1 MSVDNRFEKHFDYGS
16 FLPVVLFILGIYVSF
31 LFVIEKYSQ
40 GIFVMLISFVVYV
53 LNNLINN
60 LKENTTYFNEYLE
73 DMGVFLTFGIAPTI
87 FGLNFYEQ
95 DFIILL
101 VVFFY
106 AISQVLGLARNHV
119 SNDKNTRG
127 WPAPLNGL
135 FFPFMFY
142 IYIFYLQDMG
152 NSIFIF
158 YYILIGILSVSEYNF
173 LGYKRDS
180 ELQSYRATETNV
192 NSDKSISSL
201 HDLTLSWKEK
211 LKDKEEKEE
220 KEIEQRKENE
230 KKTKVENEKKLK
242 EEKERK
248 LAEEIERKKKL
259 KEEEEILV
267 KFDKVEEIK
276 NKKDLGLDF
285 ITVEEKKKK
294 WYQFFSFSSKKKKD

>member
-1 MSVDNRFEKHFDYGS
+1 MSADNRFEKHFNYGS
-16 FLPVVLFILGIYVSF
+16 FLPVVLFILGIYVCF
-31 LFVIEKYSQ
+31 LFVIDKYSQ

-142 IYIFYLQDMG
+142 LYIFYLQDMG

-158 YYILIGILSVSEYNF
+158 YYILIGVLSVSEYNF

-180 ELQSYRATETNV
+180 ELQSYRATETNGES
-192 NSDKSISSL
+192 NKSISSL
-201 HDLTLSWKEK
+201 HDLTLSLKEK
-211 LKDKEEKEE
+211 LKEKE
-220 KEIEQRKENE
+220 EIEQRKEND
-230 KKTKVENEKKLK
+230 KKAKAENEKKLK
-242 EEKERK
+242 EEKEKK
-248 LAEEIERKKKL
+248 LTEEIERKKKL
-259 KEEEEILV
+259 KEEKEILE
-267 KFDKVEEIK
+267 KFEEVEEVK

-285 ITVEEKKKK
+285 IAVEEKKKK
-294 WYQFFSFSSKKKKD
+294 WYEGFSFFSKKKKD

>member
-1 MSVDNRFEKHFDYGS
+1 MSADNRFEKHFNYGS
-16 FLPVVLFILGIYVSF
+16 FLPVVLFILGIYVCF
-31 LFVIEKYSQ
+31 LFVIDKYSQ

-119 SNDKNTRG
+119 SKDKNTKG

-135 FFPFMFY
+135 FFPFIFY
-142 IYIFYLQDMG
+142 VYIFYLQEMG

-158 YYILIGILSVSEYNF
+158 YYILIGVLSVSEYNF

-180 ELQSYRATETNV
+180 ELQGYSEKESGDN
-192 NSDKSISSL
+192 NNKSISSL
-201 HDLTLSWKEK
+201 HELTLSLKEK
-211 LKDKEEKEE
+211 LKEKE
-220 KEIEQRKENE
+220 EIEQRKENE
-230 KKTKVENEKKLK
+230 NKVKTENEKKLK
-242 EEKERK
+242 EEKEKK
-248 LAEEIERKKKL
+248 LTEEIERKKKL
-259 KEEEEILV
+259 KEEKEILE
-267 KFDKVEEIK
+267 KFENLEEVK

-285 ITVEEKKKK
+285 IAVEEKKKK
-294 WYQFFSFSSKKKKD
+294 WYEGFSFFSKKKKD